1 MEMLQGSDGID
12 LVHRSVGFVDLVDS
26 TAWTQ
31 QLDMPALSRALS
43 LFDATA
49 SEIVVLHGG
58 RAVKLIGDS
67 VMFVATRPEAAVDI
81 GLALVD
87 AFADHDVLPQVRVGV
102 ATGDV
107 LARDGDFSGSVVNLA
122 ARAVN
127 VAYPSSVLID
137 PATRS
142 AMEGST
148 EFSYRTAGNFSL
160 KGFDRRVRLAR
171 VRRVAVALAE

>member
-1 MEMLQGSDGID
+1 
-12 LVHRSVGFVDLVDS
+12 
-26 TAWTQ
+26 
-31 QLDMPALSRALS
+31 LS

-81 GLALVD
+81 ALALVD
-87 AFADHDVLPQVRVGV
+87 AFAEHDVLPKVRAGI

-127 VAYPSSVLID
+127 VAYPSSVLVD
-137 PATRS
+137 PATR
-142 AMEGST
+142 AEIEDST
-148 EFSYRTAGNFSL
+148 AFSFRTAGNFSL
-160 KGFDRRVRLAR
+160 KGFDRRVRLSR
-171 VRRVAVALAE
+171 VRRVEAVLAE